1 MYQSKEVF
9 LAELFK
15 EMGRRGDF
23 PAISE
28 SVWKIVAVMDRSY
41 EGFDLTQAVLDDV
54 ALTQRVMREANS
66 AMFARFGQNITTVT
80 QAVVVLGYDRIGHL
94 ALGLKLT
101 NELMA
106 TISRKDERS
115 RVALNRSTVTG
126 TLSRLLAR
134 KVYAPGAEEAGV
146 CGLLYGLSRVLVM
159 FYKPDVWDAVES
171 YMTNKRVNEAH
182 ALRQV
187 VGLEPWELSQAV
199 AEHWKM
205 PERIVNVLALS
216 ENISS
221 ERLTAAPDHIHW
233 LATLIRTAEQLRVQL
248 EEVNYAP
255 NEEQMRE
262 LCVLFADRLGL
273 NAWDFS
279 EAVMNAL
286 SEEVSNPLLNRN
298 KAPVK
303 GPEVST
309 EPVQQRGDPV
319 KQLAVFYGTL
329 KSDARKHS
337 TRSLQCMTM
346 EALQRIFGA
355 RRVALL
361 TREVNSRTMVA
372 RTAMGEGVSALLG
385 NFQLEVDYAPDVFHL
400 AISRNVPVLITE
412 SRKFREGGKLPENY
426 VKLIQDDPAFLVVPF
441 LINGSPE
448 FMLYLDWAPD
458 VEPPAVCDRSQHV
471 LVSIRDLLVDTVLE
485 RRAVTAP

>member
-54 ALTQRVMREANS
+54 ALTQRVLREANS

-106 TISRKDERS
+106 TVSRKDERS

-159 FYKPDVWDAVES
+159 FYKPEVWDAVES
-171 YMTNKRVNEAH
+171 YMVDKRVTEAH
-182 ALRQV
+182 ALRQI

-221 ERLTAAPDHIHW
+221 ERLTSAPDHVHW
-233 LATLIRTAEQLRVQL
+233 LATLIRTAEQLRARL

-255 NEEQMRE
+255 NDAQMRE
-262 LCVLFADRLGL
+262 LSVLFADRLGL
-273 NAWDFS
+273 SASDFS
-279 EAVMNAL
+279 EAVLKAL
-286 SEEVSNPLLNRN
+286 TEEGSNPLLNRE
-298 KAPVK
+298 ASAVTS
-303 GPEVST
+303 PE
-309 EPVQQRGDPV
+309 PAQHRGDPV
-319 KQLAVFYGTL
+319 RQLVNFYGTL
-329 KSDARKHS
+329 KGDARKHS

-346 EALQRIFGA
+346 EALKRIFGA

-361 TREVNSRTMVA
+361 TRDVSARRLVA
-372 RTAMGEGVSALLG
+372 RTAMGEGVSSLLG
-385 NFQLEVDYAPDVFHL
+385 NFHLEVDYAPDAFHL
-400 AISRNVPVLITE
+400 AIARNIPVFITE
-412 SRKFREGGKLPENY
+412 ARKLREGGKLPETY
-426 VKLIQDDPAFLVVPF
+426 VKLVNDDPAFLVIPF
-441 LINGSPE
+441 LVNGVPD
-448 FMLYLDWAPD
+448 FILYLDWSPESAA
-458 VEPPAVCDRSQHV
+458 PAVCDRSQHV
-471 LVSIRDLLVDTVLE
+471 LGSIRDLLVDTVVE